1 MKLIVIIRM
10 LGALFMLSSATL
22 IAPLA
27 VSLWD
32 ADGEWGRFL
41 LLFAAAAALGFAL
54 WWPARQADTTIR
66 TRDGFAI
73 VAMMWTAMSL
83 LGSVPFMLTLDL
95 SFADAVFESASG
107 YTTTG
112 ATVLSGLD
120 AMPRSILLY
129 RQELQWVGGIGVIVL
144 SVAMLPVL
152 GVGGMQLYRA
162 EVPGPFKDERMT
174 PRIARTARR
183 LSELYAAF
191 TAVCALCYWLAGMD
205 IFDAI
210 THGMA
215 TVATG
220 GYSTHDAS
228 MAYFDSPVIEAIAI
242 VFMLIGGISFS
253 VHYLAWRMLHLRLY
267 GQDTQTRVFLLIA
280 AALTAFVA
288 IVLYATGEYE
298 TGLESIRY
306 AAFQVVSVITTTGFA
321 TANFALWPLAL
332 PVLLIF
338 SSFIGGC
345 AGSTSGGLKVIRVV
359 ILAKQAGVHVRRL
372 IHPRS
377 QTAVR
382 IDGRTVPESISDGIW
397 GFFTVYVAVFAVLMV
412 VLMLDGV
419 DQVTAFG
426 AVSASMNNLGPAL
439 GDVAVTFASMSDHST
454 LLMAFSMLLGRLEI
468 FTFLVLL
475 TPAFW
480 RR

>member
-1 MKLIVIIRM
+1 
-10 LGALFMLSSATL
+10 
-22 IAPLA
+22 
-27 VSLWD
+27 VSLLY
-32 ADGEWGRFL
+32 ADGEAAHFL
-41 LLFAAAAALGFAL
+41 ITFAIAALIGLAL
-54 WWPARQADTTIR
+54 WWPVRRRQTTIR

-73 VAMMWTAMSL
+73 VALMWTAMSL
-83 LGSVPFMLTLDL
+83 LGSAPFMLVLDV
-95 SFADAVFESASG
+95 SFADAMFESASG

-112 ATVLSGLD
+112 ATVLTGLD
-120 AMPRSILLY
+120 QMPKSILLY
-129 RQELQWVGGIGVIVL
+129 RQELQWLGGIGVIVL
-144 SVAMLPVL
+144 SVALLPML
-152 GVGGMQLYRA
+152 GIGGMQLYRA

-183 LSELYAAF
+183 LSELYVAI
-191 TAVCALCYWLAGMD
+191 TVICSLCYWLAGMD
-205 IFDAI
+205 VFDAI
-210 THGMA
+210 GHGMS

-228 MAYFDSPVIEAIAI
+228 MAYFDSPLIETIAI
-242 VFMLIGGISFS
+242 TFMLVGGINFS
-253 VHYLAWRMLHLRLY
+253 VHFLALRMLRLQLY
-267 GQDTQTRVFLLIA
+267 GQDTQTRAFLLIVA
-280 AALTAFVA
+280 GLTVFVA
-288 IVLYATGEYE
+288 AVLYVSGEYA
-298 TGLESIRY
+298 GAMESLRY

-338 SSFIGGC
+338 SSFVGGC

-359 ILAKQAGVHVRRL
+359 ILAKQAGVHVRKL

-377 QTAVR
+377 LHSVR
-382 IDGRTVPESISDGIW
+382 VDGRIVSDSIIDGIW
-397 GFFTVYVAVFAVLMV
+397 GFFTIYVAVFALLMV

-426 AVSASMNNLGPAL
+426 AVSTSLNNLGPGL
-439 GDVAVTFASMSDHST
+439 GEVAVTFAAMSDHST